1 MASWKRKVRGSWD
14 GVEITDLKAD
24 INGNER
30 VGAMVPVEVVLRLG
44 DLSPDDVTVEAFYGL
59 LDEKRRI
66 RRGCPIELK
75 HADQHD
81 GGTQVYTGE
90 IACED
95 SGKYGLT
102 VRVIPSRAVL
112 RNPFQLNLITWM

>member
-1 MASWKRKVRGSWD
+1 
-14 GVEITDLKAD
+14 
-24 INGNER
+24 
-30 VGAMVPVEVVLRLG
+30 MVPVEAVLRLG
-44 DLSPDDVTVEAFYGL
+44 SLGPGDVTVEAFYGL

-66 RRGCPIELK
+66 RRGCPIELEPV
-75 HADQHD
+75 HRNDD
-81 GGTQVYTGE
+81 GTQVYTGE

-112 RNPFQLNLITWM
+112 QNPFQLNLITWL